1 MIGFR
6 REMPLITE
14 TQVIH
19 KLIES
24 KELLIFDFDGV
35 LADSVEVKT
44 DAFSK
49 LYKSYGEDVVSK
61 VVNHHRMNGGM
72 SRFEKFK
79 YYHHAY
85 LGLTIDDKQLL
96 ELSEQF
102 SALVI
107 NAVIASFEVPGV
119 TFFLQN
125 YCVNNKKCIINS
137 ATPQDEIYQ
146 IVEERGMI
154 QYFSNIYGS
163 PSTKYENLNLAL
175 SDHHLGN
182 KEALFFGDADSDL
195 KASYRANVDFIGVG
209 NVMNSLLSNSSG
221 RHYHI
226 KDFRDIN
233 DEIAE
238 IQQVS
243 FE

>member
-24 KELLIFDFDGV
+24 KKLLIFDFDGV

-44 DAFSK
+44 NAFSK
-49 LYKSYGEDVVSK
+49 LYKPYGEGVVSK
-61 VVNHHRMNGGM
+61 VINHHRMNGGM

-79 YYHHAY
+79 HYHHAY
-85 LGLTIDDKQLL
+85 LGLPLDDKQLL

-102 SALVI
+102 SALVV
-107 NAVIASFEVPGV
+107 NAVIASIEVPGV

-125 YCVNNKKCIINS
+125 YCFNNKKCIINS
-137 ATPQDEIYQ
+137 ATPQNEIYR
-146 IVEERGMI
+146 IVKERGMI
-154 QYFSNIYGS
+154 QYFSKIYGS

-175 SDHHLGN
+175 NNHHIDN
-182 KEALFFGDADSDL
+182 REALFFGDADSDL
-195 KASYRANVDFIGVG
+195 KASNRADIDFIGVG
-209 NVMNSLLSNSSG
+209 NVIKSLLSNSSG

-233 DEIAE
+233 NEIAE
-238 IQQVS
+238 NQQVS